1 MQNIIANILTIA
13 ARLRSAGRGATLAIT
28 FLTAFTF
35 VSITSLAQPGSYDP
49 AKVHKKAAELYQK
62 AMTAAESGN
71 YKEGIAILFNSL
83 KHDKRFAD
91 AYLSIAGMYGELKQY
106 DSAIANYEAARNIDS
121 LYFQD
126 YNLPYSI
133 NLAGKGHFVKAL
145 AAVQSF
151 LSIAELN
158 ERSRKSGEY
167 RQKCY
172 TFAIE
177 YERNNT
183 EADYKFEPRN
193 LGDGINSAVSE
204 YYPTLT
210 LDGSKLIFTRRVGN
224 FNEDFFESTSNQG
237 NWQQA
242 RSLLGEINTNLNEGA
257 QNISQ
262 DGQWLI
268 FTGCNFPD
276 GYGSCDL
283 YISYLTTEGW
293 STPQNL
299 GSRINT
305 EFWESAP
312 SLSPDKRDLY
322 FASRRPD
329 GYGGSDIYVSHRL
342 PNGKWSEPENLG
354 PEINTTGD
362 ESTPFIHA
370 DNQTL
375 YFTSNGHIGYGGDDL
390 FLSKRGPKNA
400 WSTPRNLGFPINT
413 IENEGSLVIAAD
425 GQTAYYSSDRSDSRG
440 GLDLYT
446 FQLRRDI
453 RPMRTLW
460 VKGKVYDR
468 KTEKGLP
475 SGVEL
480 IDLATQNI
488 ISKVQTDETGHY
500 LITLPVGKDYAFNVN
515 RRGYLFY
522 SENFSL
528 KDKGSDS
535 TYSIDIALQ
544 PIETN
549 ATIVLRNI
557 FFDINQFNLKPE
569 SQVELDRIVQ
579 LMKDN
584 PTLRI
589 QINGHTDNVGKAA
602 DNLRLSE
609 NRAQEVVKYL
619 TEKGVQPE
627 RLAFKGFGATQP
639 VADNATEE
647 NRAKNRRTELKVVGQ

>member
-1 MQNIIANILTIA
+1 MQNIIANILTILA
-13 ARLRSAGRGATLAIT
+13 RAQGFSRGARL
-28 FLTAFTF
+28 AFTILTTF
-35 VSITSLAQPGSYDP
+35 ILINTAVAQPGSYDP
-49 AKVHKKAAELYQK
+49 EKVHKKAADLYEK
-62 AMTAAESGN
+62 AFIAAKDGK
-71 YKEGIAILFNSL
+71 YKDGIALLYNSL
-83 KHDKRFAD
+83 KYDARFAD
-91 AYLSIAGMYGELKQY
+91 AYLSIAGMYGEMKQY
-106 DSAIANYEAARNIDS
+106 DSAIINYEAAKAIDS

-133 NLAGKGHFVKAL
+133 NLAGKGQFEKAL
-145 AAVQSF
+145 AAVHSF
-151 LSIAELN
+151 LSVEGLN
-158 ERSRKSGEY
+158 EKSRKAGEY

-172 TFAIE
+172 AFAID
-177 YERNNT
+177 YERNNAQ
-183 EADYKFEPRN
+183 ADYKFEPRN
-193 LGDGINSAVSE
+193 LGSGINTAVSE

-210 LDGSKLIFTRRVGN
+210 LDGSKLIFTRRVN
-224 FNEDFFESTSNQG
+224 HFNEDFFESLNDNN
-237 NWQQA
+237 NWQSA
-242 RSLLGEINTNLNEGA
+242 KSLMGEINTNLNEGA

-322 FASRRPD
+322 FSSGRPD
-329 GYGGSDIYVSHRL
+329 GYGGKDIYVSHRL

-354 PEINTTGD
+354 PEINTAGD
-362 ESTPFIHA
+362 EATPFMHA

-390 FLSKRGPKNA
+390 FLSKRGPKNT
-400 WSTPRNLGFPINT
+400 WGKPQNLGYPINT

-425 GQTAYYSSDRSDSRG
+425 GQTAYYSSDRSDSYG

-446 FQLRRDI
+446 FQLRKDI

-468 KTEKGLP
+468 KTDKGLP

-500 LITLPVGKDYAFNVN
+500 LITLPVGRDYAFNVN

-528 KDKGSDS
+528 KDKESDS

-544 PIETN
+544 PIEAN

-557 FFDINQFNLKPE
+557 FFDFNQYNLKPE

-589 QINGHTDNVGKAA
+589 QINGHTDNIGKAA
-602 DNLRLSE
+602 DNLKLSE

-619 TEKGVQPE
+619 TQKGVQAE
-627 RLAFKGFGATQP
+627 RLSFKGFGATQP
-639 VADNATEE
+639 VADNTTEE
-647 NRAKNRRTELKVVGQ
+647 NRAKNRRTELKVVSQ

>member
-1 MQNIIANILTIA
+1 MQNHIANIPSRRKLSGS
-13 ARLRSAGRGATLAIT
+13 ARIYILIPV
-28 FLTAFTF
+28 FLLLHFL
-35 VSITSLAQPGSYDP
+35 SMAQPGSYDP
-49 AKVHKKAAELYQK
+49 SKVNKKAAELYEKLDEK
-62 AMTAAESGN
+62 ALGVATDGN
-71 YKEGIAILFNSL
+71 YKEGISILFNAL
-83 KHDKRFAD
+83 KYDRRFED
-91 AYLSIAGMYGELKQY
+91 AYLSIAGMYGEMKQY
-106 DSAIANYEAARNIDS
+106 DSAIINYEAAKAIDS

-133 NLAGKGHFVKAL
+133 NLAGRGQFAKAL
-145 AAVQSF
+145 SAVETF
-151 LSIAELN
+151 LNITELN
-158 ERSRKSGEY
+158 DKSRKAGEY

-172 TFAIE
+172 AFALE
-177 YERNNT
+177 YEKNY
-183 EADYKFEPRN
+183 ADTGYKFEPRN
-193 LGDGINSAVSE
+193 MGENINTKVSE

-210 LDGSKLIFTRRVGN
+210 IDGSKLIFTRRVN
-224 FNEDFFESTSNQG
+224 HFNEDFYEAINEHNTWSK
-237 NWQQA
+237 A
-242 RSLLGEINTNLNEGA
+242 RSLPGEINTNLNEGA

-268 FTGCNFPD
+268 FTGCNFPN

-283 YISYLTTEGW
+283 YISYLTTDGW
-293 STPQNL
+293 STPENL

-312 SLSPDKRDLY
+312 SLSPDKRELY

-329 GYGGSDIYVSHRL
+329 GYGGSDIYVSRRL
-342 PNGKWSEPENLG
+342 PNGKWGEAENMG
-354 PEINTTGD
+354 PEINTAGD

-390 FLSKRGPKNA
+390 FVSKKGPKNT
-400 WSTPRNLGFPINT
+400 WSKAKNLGYPINT

-425 GQTAYYSSDRSDSRG
+425 GQTAYYSSDRSDSYG
-440 GLDLYT
+440 GLDIYT
-446 FQLRRDI
+446 FQLRKDI
-453 RPMRTLW
+453 RPLRTLW

-475 SGVEL
+475 SAVEL
-480 IDLATQNI
+480 IDLATHNI
-488 ISKVQTDETGHY
+488 VSRVQTDETGNY

-528 KDKGSDS
+528 KEQGSDS
-535 TYSIDIALQ
+535 TYNIDIALQ

-549 ATIVLRNI
+549 AIIVLKNI
-557 FFDINQFNLKPE
+557 FFDINQYSLKEE
-569 SQVELDRIVQ
+569 SQVELDKVVQ

-584 PTLRI
+584 PTLKI
-589 QINGHTDNVGKAA
+589 QINGHTDNIGKPA

-619 TEKGVQPE
+619 TQKGIHAE
-627 RLAFKGFGATQP
+627 RLSFKGYGATQP
-639 VADNATEE
+639 VADNTTEE

>member
-1 MQNIIANILTIA
+1 MQKMITNILTTHSIT
-13 ARLRSAGRGATLAIT
+13 RGARTVIS
-28 FLTAFTF
+28 FLIVFLFFYSASF
-35 VSITSLAQPGSYDP
+35 AQPGSYDP
-49 AKVHKKAAELYQK
+49 DKVQKKAADLYSQ
-62 AMTAAESGN
+62 ALTIAEAGK
-71 YKEGIAILFNSL
+71 YKESIAILYNSL
-83 KHDKRFAD
+83 KFDKRFAD
-91 AYLSIAGMYGELKQY
+91 AYLSIAGMYGAMKQY
-106 DSAIANYEAARNIDS
+106 DSAIINYEAAKEIDS

-133 NLAGKGHFVKAL
+133 NLAGKGQFEKAL
-145 AAVQSF
+145 SAVHSF
-151 LSIAELN
+151 LSIEELN
-158 ERSRKSGEY
+158 EKSRKAGEY

-172 TFAIE
+172 NFAIE
-177 YERNNT
+177 YARNNAI
-183 EADYKFEPRN
+183 ADYKFEPHN
-193 LGDGINSAVSE
+193 LGDGINSSVSE

-210 LDGSKLIFTRRVGN
+210 LDGNKLIFTRRVGN
-224 FNEDFFESTSNQG
+224 SNEDFFESANDHSE
-237 NWQQA
+237 WSKA
-242 RSLLGEINTNLNEGA
+242 RSLLGEINTNMNEGA

-276 GYGSCDL
+276 GLGSCDL
-283 YISYLTTEGW
+283 YISFLTTEGW

-299 GSRINT
+299 GNRVNT
-305 EFWESAP
+305 EFWDSAP

-322 FASRRPD
+322 FASARPD
-329 GYGGSDIYVSHRL
+329 GYGGIDIYVSHLL

-354 PEINTTGD
+354 PEINTAGD

-390 FLSKRGPKNA
+390 FVSKKGAKNKWGA
-400 WSTPRNLGFPINT
+400 PRNLGFPINT

-425 GQTAYYSSDRSDSRG
+425 GQTAYYSSDRSDSYG

-446 FQLRRDI
+446 FQLRKDI

-468 KTEKGLP
+468 KNEKGLP

-480 IDLATQNI
+480 IDLETQNI

-528 KDKGSDS
+528 KDKEPDS
-535 TYSIDIALQ
+535 TYNIDIALQ
-544 PIETN
+544 PIEAN

-557 FFDINQFNLKPE
+557 FFDFNQYSLKPE
-569 SQVELDRIVQ
+569 SQVELDKIVQ
-579 LMKDN
+579 LMRDN

-589 QINGHTDNVGKAA
+589 QINGHTDNIGKAA
-602 DNLRLSE
+602 DNLKLSE

-619 TEKGVQPE
+619 TQKGVQAE
-627 RLAFKGFGATQP
+627 RLSFKGFGATQP
-639 VADNATEE
+639 VADNTTEE
-647 NRAKNRRTELKVVGQ
+647 NRAKNRRTELKVVSQ

>member
-1 MQNIIANILTIA
+1 MQNMMTNILTTSPCARTISRG
-13 ARLRSAGRGATLAIT
+13 ARL
-28 FLTAFTF
+28 AFTF
-35 VSITSLAQPGSYDP
+35 LIAFILFYSESFAQPGSYDP
-49 AKVHKKAAELYQK
+49 DKVHKKAAEFYEK
-62 AMTAAESGN
+62 AFTAAQARN
-71 YKEGIAILFNSL
+71 YKDGIAHLYTAL
-83 KHDKRFAD
+83 KFDKRFAD
-91 AYLSIAGMYGELKQY
+91 AYLSIAGMYGEMKQY
-106 DSAIANYEAARNIDS
+106 DSAIINYEAAKEIDS

-133 NLAGKGHFVKAL
+133 NLAGKGQFVKAL
-145 AAVQSF
+145 SAVQSF
-151 LSIAELN
+151 LSIEQLN
-158 ERSRKSGEY
+158 EKSRKAGEY

-172 TFAIE
+172 LFAID
-177 YERNNT
+177 YERSNPDT
-183 EADYKFEPRN
+183 GYKFEPLN
-193 LGDGINSAVSE
+193 LGDSINSSVSE

-210 LDGSKLIFTRRVGN
+210 LDGSKLIFTRRVRN
-224 FNEDFFESTSNQG
+224 FNEDFFESANDQNKWTK
-237 NWQQA
+237 A
-242 RSLLGEINTNLNEGA
+242 RSLLGEINTNMNEGA

-283 YISYLTTEGW
+283 YISFLTTEGW
-293 STPQNL
+293 SSPQNL
-299 GSRINT
+299 GNRVNS
-305 EFWESAP
+305 EFWDSAP

-322 FASRRPD
+322 FSSGRPD
-329 GYGGSDIYVSHRL
+329 GYGGFDIYVSHLL

-354 PEINTTGD
+354 PEINTAGD

-390 FLSKRGPKNA
+390 FVSKKGPKNKWGA
-400 WSTPRNLGFPINT
+400 PRNLGYPINT

-446 FQLRRDI
+446 FQLRKDI
-453 RPMRTLW
+453 RPLRTLW

-480 IDLATQNI
+480 IDLASQNI

-528 KDKGSDS
+528 KDKESDS
-535 TYSIDIALQ
+535 TYNIDIALQ

-557 FFDINQFNLKPE
+557 FFDFNQYNLKAE

-589 QINGHTDNVGKAA
+589 QINGHTDNIGKAA

-619 TEKGVQPE
+619 TQKGVQAE
-627 RLAFKGFGATQP
+627 RLSFKGFGATQP
-639 VADNATEE
+639 VADNTTEE

>member
-1 MQNIIANILTIA
+1 MQNIRANILKHFTF
-13 ARLRSAGRGATLAIT
+13 LRICRGAGLSLFLVIT
-28 FLTAFTF
+28 ALFLHT
-35 VSITSLAQPGSYDP
+35 TSLAQPGTYDP
-49 AKVHKKAAELYQK
+49 DKVHKKAKEIYEK
-62 AMTAAESGN
+62 ALTVAQEGN
-71 YKEGIAILFNSL
+71 YKQSISL
-83 KHDKRFAD
+83 LYNALKFDSRYAD
-91 AYLSIAGMYGELKQY
+91 AYISIAGMYGEMKQY
-106 DSAIANYEAARNIDS
+106 DSAIANYLLAKAVDS
-121 LYFQD
+121 AYFQD
-126 YNLPYSI
+126 FNLPYSI
-133 NLAGKGHFVKAL
+133 NLAGKGEFEKAL

-151 LSIAELN
+151 LSIQELN
-158 ERSRKSGEY
+158 DKSRKAGEY

-172 TFAIE
+172 MFALE
-177 YERNNT
+177 YEHENPDSGYR
-183 EADYKFEPRN
+183 FEPRN
-193 LGDGINSAVSE
+193 LGEGINSNVSE

-210 LDGSKLIFTRRVGN
+210 LDGSKLIFTRRVNN
-224 FNEDFFESTSNQG
+224 FNEDFFESASDSNHV
-237 NWQQA
+237 WSKSRA
-242 RSLLGEINTNLNEGA
+242 LMGEINTNLNEGA

-293 STPQNL
+293 STPENL
-299 GSRINT
+299 GNRVNT

-329 GYGGSDIYVSHRL
+329 GYGGSDLYVSHRL
-342 PNGKWSEPENLG
+342 PNGRWGEPENLG
-354 PEINTTGD
+354 PEINTPGD
-362 ESTPFIHA
+362 ESTPFMHA

-390 FLSKRGPKNA
+390 FLSKKGPKNT
-400 WSTPRNLGFPINT
+400 WGKPRNLGYPINT

-425 GQTAYYSSDRSDSRG
+425 GQTAYYSSDRSDSYG

-446 FQLRRDI
+446 FQLRKDI
-453 RPMRTLW
+453 RPLRTLW
-460 VKGKVYDR
+460 VRGKVYDR

-480 IDLATQNI
+480 IDLASQNI
-488 ISKVQTDETGHY
+488 ISKVQTDETGNY

-528 KDKGSDS
+528 KDKEPQS
-535 TYSIDIALQ
+535 TYNIDIALQ
-544 PIETN
+544 PIEPN

-557 FFDINQFNLKPE
+557 FFDNNQYTLKPE
-569 SQVELDRIVQ
+569 SQVELDKVVQ

-589 QINGHTDNVGKAA
+589 QINGHTDNVGKPA
-602 DNLRLSE
+602 DNLKLSE

-619 TEKGVQPE
+619 TEKGIQP
-627 RLAFKGFGATQP
+627 
-639 VADNATEE
+639 
-647 NRAKNRRTELKVVGQ
+647 